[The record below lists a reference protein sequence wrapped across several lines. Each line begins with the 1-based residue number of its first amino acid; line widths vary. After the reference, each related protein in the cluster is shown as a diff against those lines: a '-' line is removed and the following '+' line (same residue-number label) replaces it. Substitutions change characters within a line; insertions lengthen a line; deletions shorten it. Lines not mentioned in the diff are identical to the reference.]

1 MAPDSLVLSLT
12 SDLPEVDY
20 RPGEVVISG
29 GSRTNSIWI
38 LVSGSVEIRRGDQ
51 HVSTIDRA
59 GTTFG
64 EISLL
69 LDQPHGATV
78 VALTPVR
85 MRYAVDG
92 ALLFE
97 RHPEFARLVA
107 TGLARRLDALSV
119 YLADLQSQ
127 YGSAPGLSMVADVL
141 RHVSEQPPE
150 GARPV
155 SAREP
160 DPEY

>member
-1 MAPDSLVLSLT
+1 MAPDTLVLSLT

-20 RPGEVVISG
+20 GPGEVVISE

-38 LVSGSVEIRRGDQ
+38 LVSGSVEVRRGGQ
-51 HVSTIDRA
+51 HISTLDRS

-78 VALTPVR
+78 VALTPTR

-92 ALLFE
+92 ALLFDQHAE
-97 RHPEFARLVA
+97 IARLVA

-119 YLADLQSQ
+119 YLADLQRQ
-127 YGSAPGLSMVADVL
+127 YGVAPGLSMVADVL
-141 RHVSEQPPE
+141 RYVSEQPPE
-150 GARPV
+150 GERPV
-155 SAREP
+155 SSRDP